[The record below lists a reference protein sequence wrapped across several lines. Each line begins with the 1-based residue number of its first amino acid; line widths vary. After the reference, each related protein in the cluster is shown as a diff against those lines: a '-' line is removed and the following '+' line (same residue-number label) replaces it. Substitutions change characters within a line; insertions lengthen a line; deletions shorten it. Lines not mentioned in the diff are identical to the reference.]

1 MQTITATEFKARCL
15 ELMDRVCERGETYLI
30 TKRGRRV
37 AQLAPV
43 HLQRSTSVLGC
54 LRGRMEIVG
63 GLVGP
68 PASEAAWNATLREW
82 TISTPSASGRVAAER
97 AGAGDSARH
106 ARPR

>member
-63 GLVGP
+63 DLVGP

-82 TISTPSASGRVAAER
+82 DDLNATRVGTGRR
-97 AGAGDSARH
+97 RT
-106 ARPR
+106 RRRR